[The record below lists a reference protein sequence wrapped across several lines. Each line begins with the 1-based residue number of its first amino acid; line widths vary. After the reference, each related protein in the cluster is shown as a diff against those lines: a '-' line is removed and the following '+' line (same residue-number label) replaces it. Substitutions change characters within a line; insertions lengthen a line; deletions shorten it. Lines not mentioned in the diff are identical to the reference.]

1 MEKGMDR
8 YHRPEPARSQTPR
21 RWVRA
26 LLLAAAVA
34 GAGIGAGL
42 SVPGSALAQD
52 SGRSM
57 SVPIAASAPE
67 RYVVKPGDT
76 LWDISAMYLQDPWYW
91 PEIWYVNPNIA
102 NPHLIYPGDVLYFSY
117 VDGKPRVS
125 LERAG
130 TVRLSPEVRTSP
142 LDSAIRA
149 IPYDL
154 LMDFAGRPQ
163 LLDKDQVKNAPYVVG
178 MRDRHLIGSDHN
190 EVYGRGLENP
200 APGSRF
206 NIINVGKELRDP
218 DDGDLLGY
226 MAHFAGLGEV
236 VANTG
241 AVIPG
246 RDSLFRTKQDE
257 DLAHI
262 KVVQVGR
269 EIVQGDKLF
278 PATVDVGPDFTI
290 SLPKDDALLGQVLAV
305 VDGVAVAGRYQVVA
319 INRGRKHGLE
329 PGNAVGVFYRGEE
342 VRDRYNGS
350 DWRRWTASYD
360 KVRLPDERSAT
371 ALVFQ
376 VYDRMSY
383 ALIMESSQPLHV
395 GDFIAH
401 PQRGHRDSGNIVY
414 LR

>member
-1 MEKGMDR
+1 MDR
-8 YHRPEPARSQTPR
+8 NFRPESARVQTPR
-21 RWVRA
+21 AWLRA
-26 LLLAAAVA
+26 VVLAAAVA

-42 SVPGSALAQD
+42 AVPGSALAQAD
-52 SGRSM
+52 ASRSM
-57 SVPIAASAPE
+57 SVPVAASAPE
-67 RYVVKPGDT
+67 RYVVKRGDT

-142 LDSAIRA
+142 LDGAIRA

-154 LMDFAGRPQ
+154 LMDFVGRPR
-163 LLDKDQVKNAPYVVG
+163 LLDKDQIDKAPYVVG
-178 MRDRHLIGSDHN
+178 MRDRHIIGSDHN
-190 EVYGRGLENP
+190 EIYGRGLDNP
-200 APGSRF
+200 PTGTRY
-206 NIINVGKELRDP
+206 NIISIGKEVRDP
-218 DDGDLLGY
+218 DDGDVLGY
-226 MAHFAGLGEV
+226 MGHFAGLGEV
-236 VANTG
+236 VQNTG

-246 RDSLFRTKQDE
+246 KDSIFKMKRDE

-262 KVVQVGR
+262 KVVEVGR

-278 PATVDVGPDFTI
+278 PAAVDVGDDFVIT
-290 SLPKDDALLGQVLAV
+290 LPKNEGVLGQVVAV
-305 VDGVAVAGRYQVVA
+305 VDGVSVAGRYQVVA
-319 INRGRKHGLE
+319 INRGKQHGLE
-329 PGNAVGVFYRGEE
+329 PGNALGVFYRGELI
-342 VRDRYNGS
+342 RDRYDRV
-350 DWRRWTASYD
+350 DWMRWTANYE
-360 KVRLPDERSAT
+360 KVQLPDERSAT

-383 ALIMESSQPLHV
+383 ALIVESSQALHV

-401 PQRGHRDSGNIVY
+401 PQYGHRDAGNALY
-414 LR
+414 MR